1 METSSV
7 SSILKEALDSALLEL
22 EKQLTADV
30 LVFTGPIHEGPE
42 NQFL

>member
-22 EKQLTADV
+22 EKQLAADV
-30 LVFTGPIHEGPE
+30 LVVNSRATCCREKT
-42 NQFL
+42 